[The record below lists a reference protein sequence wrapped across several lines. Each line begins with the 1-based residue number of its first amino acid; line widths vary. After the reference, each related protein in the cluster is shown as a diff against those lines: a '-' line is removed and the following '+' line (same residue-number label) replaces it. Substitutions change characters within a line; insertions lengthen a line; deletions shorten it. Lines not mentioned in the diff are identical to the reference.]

1 MSDDKYKSVMHR
13 VKVNRKKERISI
25 CLFGFLEDDVVIQS
39 SKYMPFTYDEF
50 RAEVQQ
56 DVKTVGHKV
65 GLERFKKN

>member
-1 MSDDKYKSVMHR
+1 MSDDKYHSVMHR

-25 CLFGFLEDDVVIQS
+25 CFFGFPEDDVVIQS
-39 SKYMPFTYDEF
+39 SKYKPFTYNEF
-50 RAEVQQ
+50 RAQVQQ